1 LGTESVKRKNAN
13 LIINEIKT
21 YPNFIMTS
29 RPNAVPDNFFKED
42 QGKFDTVIE
51 NIGLDDEGIR

>member
-1 LGTESVKRKNAN
+1 

-42 QGKFDTVIE
+42 QGSFDTVIE